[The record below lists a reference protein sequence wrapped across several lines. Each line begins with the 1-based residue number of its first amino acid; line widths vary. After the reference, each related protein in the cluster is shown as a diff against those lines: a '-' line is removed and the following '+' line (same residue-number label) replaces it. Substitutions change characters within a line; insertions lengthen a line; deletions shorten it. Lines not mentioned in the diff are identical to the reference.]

1 VTYINES
8 NDTFPQLW
16 SCMEKT
22 KTPLKEIMT
31 LKPICLS
38 PEDPLV
44 ALKHIYERQKFHHHV
59 LVTEKQKVIGIVS
72 LLDFMQAIGNAGL
85 NEDHPVYKK
94 KVKEIMST
102 HVHMLEE
109 TIDIDQALRIF
120 LKNEIHAIPI
130 TANGV
135 LRGIVTS
142 TDLLRFLAEKSVH
155 S

>member
-1 VTYINES
+1 
-8 NDTFPQLW
+8 
-16 SCMEKT
+16 MEKT
-22 KTPLKEIMT
+22 KTLLKEIMT
-31 LKPICLS
+31 LQPICVS
-38 PEDPLV
+38 PEDSLV

-59 LVTEKQKVIGIVS
+59 LVTENQKVIGIVS
-72 LLDFMQAIGNAGL
+72 LLDFMQAIGHAGL
-85 NEDHPVYKK
+85 NEDQPVYKR

-109 TIDIDQALRIF
+109 DIDISEALGIF

-130 TANGV
+130 TAKGV

-142 TDLLRFLAEKSVH
+142 TDLLRYLSEKSIH